1 MNPNPCYFREYALM
15 MTHTRPEMTAIDAL
29 MSHVSIREYTDQPV
43 DDAVLQRILDA
54 ARRAPTSSN
63 TQTYSIVVVRDAET
77 KRQLAELTG
86 QQKHV
91 ETCAVFLA
99 FVADLSRLKRAAALH
114 GTVPVINTELSMV
127 AIVDASLVGM
137 AAQVAAESL
146 GLGTVMIGGARNQP
160 EAIARLL
167 NLPQGAFVVYGMCL
181 GYPAEVPPQKPRL
194 PEAEVVH
201 YERYRQPADDSLLH
215 AYDADLAAHYRA
227 QRRTSPDAAWTGVL
241 ARQFSQPRRPFLRAV
256 LEKMGFSF
264 S

>member
-1 MNPNPCYFREYALM
+1 M
-15 MTHTRPEMTAIDAL
+15 MTQTSHELTAIDAL
-29 MSHVSIREYTDQPV
+29 LSHVSIRDYTEQPI
-43 DDAVLQRILDA
+43 DDGTLQRILDA

-63 TQTYSIVVVRDAET
+63 TQTYSIIVVRDAET
-77 KRQLAELTG
+77 KRQLAELVG
-86 QQKHV
+86 GQKHV

-99 FVADLSRLKRAAALH
+99 FVADLSRLRRAAALH
-114 GTVPVINTELSMV
+114 GEEPAINTELSMV

-160 EAIARLL
+160 EAIGDLL
-167 NLPQGAFVVYGMCL
+167 GLPEGAFVVYGMCI

-201 YERYRQPADDSLLH
+201 YERYQQPDDAALH
-215 AYDADLAAHYRA
+215 AYDADLAAHYRGEG
-227 QRRTSPDAAWTGVL
+227 RTSPDAAWTSVL

-264 S
+264 T